1 MTPHLLVALTAHGF
15 GHLAQS
21 APVINALRRRLPE
34 LRLTIYSA
42 LPGAVLARHIDGA
55 FHHIARAA
63 DVGMCMQDAMEVD
76 VPASMRAYKMFH
88 HDWERAVADEV
99 CLLAEY
105 APHAVLAD
113 VPYRI
118 LAAASQ
124 LGIPALAL
132 CSLNWADLYA
142 HFCGGD
148 DGAAKILGQIRRCY
162 AGARAFLRP
171 TPSMPMT
178 DLTNG
183 LAIGPIARI
192 GCDRRGEILSR
203 FGWPDG
209 MRLILVSLGGIPSRL
224 NITTWPAMPDLRW
237 IVPGSWEAPRDDVL
251 RFESLGMDF
260 IDVLRSAD
268 ALITK
273 PGYGSFVEA
282 VCNGVPVLYAPRRD
296 WPEQVFLEE
305 WLREQAPCGRI
316 RRRQLERGEFADEL
330 TTLLALARRPPAAPE
345 GVVMAVNHLAALL
358 PVRTHSALRHS
369 P

>member
-88 HDWERAVADEV
+88 HVWERAVADDV
-99 CLLAEY
+99 HLLADC

-124 LGIPALAL
+124 QGIPALAL

-142 HFCGGD
+142 HFCGGE
-148 DGAAKILGQIRRCY
+148 DGAAEILAQIRGCY
-162 AGARAFLRP
+162 ALARAFLRP

-192 GCDRRGEILSR
+192 GRDRRGEILQRS
-203 FGWPDG
+203 GWPNG
-209 MRLILVSLGGIPSRL
+209 VRLILVSLGGIPSRL
-224 NITTWPAMPDLRW
+224 NMARWPALPDIRW
-237 IVPGSWEAPRDDVL
+237 IVPASWEAQRDDVL
-251 RFESLGMDF
+251 PFESLGMDF
-260 IDVLRSAD
+260 IDALRSAD

-282 VCNGVPVLYAPRRD
+282 VCNGVPVLYVPRRD
-296 WPEQVFLEE
+296 WPEQTFLEE
-305 WLREQAPCGRI
+305 WLRGQGPCSQI
-316 RRRQLERGEFADEL
+316 RRQQLTGGEFADEL
-330 TTLLALARRPPAAPE
+330 TALLALPRRPRVVPE
-345 GVVMAVNHLAALL
+345 GVAAAANHLAALL
-358 PVRTHSALRHS
+358 PVR